1 METLALDSQKIRFV
15 KTFLNER
22 DESILKKV
30 MAYFEKEKTAVET
43 PPCQFTIQELR
54 TEVIESLKDF
64 ENGDYVTLERMREKH
79 PRL

>member
-30 MAYFEKEKTAVET
+30 MAYFEQEKTAVET
-43 PPCQFTIQELR
+43 PPCQFTVEEMRKRIAKAETEIQQGRIISHEAILR
-54 TEVIESLKDF
+54 K
-64 ENGDYVTLERMREKH
+64 
-79 PRL
+79 

>member
-30 MAYFEKEKTAVET
+30 MAYFEQEKTAVKT
-43 PPCQFTIQELR
+43 LLCQFTVEEMRKRIAKAETEIKQGRIIPHEAILR
-54 TEVIESLKDF
+54 K
-64 ENGDYVTLERMREKH
+64 
-79 PRL
+79 